1 MSHNEGQLD
10 ALPAPR
16 RELMSVRAYPQDQ
29 LVSWLQKSIRRGLE
43 DDAVFTVTELDE
55 SGWGEYAWSRL
66 FVIVSEDAG
75 LAAPGLAVEV
85 RALYENWISLRKRRR
100 GRSSGRATSQ
110 GAERLPLIHATLLLA
125 RAPKSQ
131 IVVNA
136 TVWHTHLAEEGIRA
150 KEPGD
155 WVIDKHTREGR
166 RKGRGWAH
174 FMDESSL
181 LANRETGELSSEPV
195 LPDPYRARARSVL
208 VKESTPVRTGEQNDP
223 KEAGRVART
232 TDPHEPTGGKSVD

>member
-1 MSHNEGQLD
+1 L
-10 ALPAPR
+10 
-16 RELMSVRAYPQDQ
+16 
-29 LVSWLQKSIRRGLE
+29 
-43 DDAVFTVTELDE
+43 AV
-55 SGWGEYAWSRL
+55 
-66 FVIVSEDAG
+66 ICSEDVG
-75 LAAPGLAVEV
+75 LADPYMPAVIA
-85 RALYENWISLRKRRR
+85 ALRENWELLRQRRR

-136 TVWHTHLAEEGIRA
+136 TVWHTHLADSGIRS
-150 KEPGD
+150 KEPAD

-195 LPDPYRARARSVL
+195 LPDPYRERARAAL
-208 VKESTPVRTGEQNDP
+208 VPRGIGSKEKRATPLDDRP
-223 KEAGRVART
+223 AR
-232 TDPHEPTGGKSVD
+232 PTKRKLRE